1 MSLDRRLGRF
11 QSAAIAVVMATLS
24 LVGFLLIMR
33 WDPVRLT
40 AILGADVSLLQKL
53 LRVLLAFA
61 VWVLE
66 FCGIMA
72 AMHFGSRWRD
82 R

>member
-1 MSLDRRLGRF
+1 
-11 QSAAIAVVMATLS
+11 MATLS

-33 WDPVRLT
+33 WDQVRLT